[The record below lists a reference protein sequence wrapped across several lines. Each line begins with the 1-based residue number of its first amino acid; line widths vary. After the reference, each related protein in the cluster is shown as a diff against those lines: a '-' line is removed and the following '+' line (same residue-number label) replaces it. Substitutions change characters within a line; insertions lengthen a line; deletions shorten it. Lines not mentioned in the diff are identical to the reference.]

1 MMNTTHPLAAITLCT
16 LLLSGIAGAQERMPA
31 REVGRTTEKELNI
44 VLSTSFGSLM
54 VSRGDPEK
62 MLIVETEQTE
72 KPLQTFVD
80 YSIKNR
86 IGYADISLGDE
97 RKNDDGKR
105 GSFNLKDFHRG
116 KWFLKVSDAVPVSF
130 DVELG
135 VGSGDFNLSGL
146 QIKNFTLSAGASD
159 VTLAFD
165 EPNTTRVENI
175 TIESG
180 VSKFDGRNLGNA
192 NFRHFRFQGGVGSY
206 TLDFGGVLK
215 NEVDVDVEIGFGVLT
230 IYVPRDVG
238 ARVVYDKSWMSRI
251 DCDEDFVESATNEYQ
266 TNNYHEATGKMNV
279 RIDSG
284 LGSIKIRRR

>member
-1 MMNTTHPLAAITLCT
+1 MNTARTLASIALSTS
-16 LLLSGIAGAQERMPA
+16 LLSGLAGGQERTAA

-44 VLSTSFGSLM
+44 VLSSSFGSLM

-62 MLIVETEQTE
+62 MLVIETEETG

-86 IGYADISLGDE
+86 IGYADISLGDD
-97 RKNDDGKR
+97 RKNNEGKR
-105 GSFNLKDFHRG
+105 GSFNLKDFHKG

-146 QIKNFTLSAGASD
+146 QVKNFTLSAGASD

-165 EPNTTRVENI
+165 EPNKTRLENI

-192 NFRHFRFQGGVGSY
+192 NFRRFRFQGGVGAY
-206 TLDFGGVLK
+206 TLDFGGMLK

-230 IYVPRDVG
+230 VYIPREVG
-238 ARVVYDKSWMSRI
+238 ANVVYDKSWMSRI
-251 DCDEDFVESATNEYQ
+251 DCDEDFVESGTNQYQ
-266 TNNYHEATGKMNV
+266 TNNYHDAAGKINV

>member
-1 MMNTTHPLAAITLCT
+1 MNTTHALATVTLCT
-16 LLLSGIAGAQERMPA
+16 SLLSGMAGAQERTAA

-62 MLIVETEQTE
+62 MLVIEAEQTG

-80 YSIKNR
+80 YSVKNR

-97 RKNDDGKR
+97 RKDDERKR
-105 GSFNLKDFHRG
+105 GSFNLKDFHKG

-135 VGSGDFNLSGL
+135 VGSGDFNLSGM

-165 EPNTTRVENI
+165 EPNKTRVENI

-192 NFRHFRFQGGVGSY
+192 NFRRFRFQGGVGSY
-206 TLDFGGVLK
+206 TLDFGGMLK